1 MGKKKISYWLFLAP
15 VLIAFAV
22 AQIVPFLMGIFYS
35 FTSWDGV
42 AAHVN
47 FTGLANYA
55 AVFRDADFGHA
66 FLFTVEYT
74 AVAVILLNLFSFLLA
89 MLATR
94 ESRISRVLRTIF
106 FMPNLIGGLILGFI
120 WLFIF
125 MQVFQ
130 NIGEASHQVWLTGWL
145 SDQKTGFFGL
155 MILTIWQMAGYY
167 MLIYIAAIQNVPPEV
182 IEASKIDG
190 ANAFQRTWRITVPL
204 IRPAFTICLFLT
216 LSNSFKLYDQNL
228 SLTNGGPANST
239 TMLAM
244 NIYRT
249 AFVSNRFGQAQ
260 AKAILFFVV
269 VAVIGLTQV
278 YLTSRKEVE
287 A

>member
-1 MGKKKISYWLFLAP
+1 MVKKKVSYWLFLAP
-15 VLIAFAV
+15 VLITFAV
-22 AQIVPFLMGIFYS
+22 AQVIPFIMGIFYS
-35 FTSWDGV
+35 FTNWNGV
-42 AAHVN
+42 SSDVTLN
-47 FTGLANYA
+47 GLSNYIA
-55 AVFRDADFGHA
+55 IFKDPDFGNA
-66 FLFTVEYT
+66 FLFTIEYT
-74 AVAVILLNLFSFLLA
+74 IVAVILLNVFGFLLA
-89 MLATR
+89 MLSTR
-94 ESRISRVLRTIF
+94 ESRISKILRTIF

-130 NIGEASHQVWLTGWL
+130 NIGEATHQVWLTGWL
-145 SDQKTGFFGL
+145 SNQKTGFFGL
-155 MILTIWQMAGYY
+155 VILTIWQMAGYY
-167 MLIYIAAIQNVPPEV
+167 MLIYIAAIQNVPTEV

-190 ANAFQRTWRITVPL
+190 ANAFQRTWNITMPL

-228 SLTNGGPANST
+228 SLTNGGPADST

-249 AFVSNRFGQAQ
+249 AFVNNQFGQAQ
-260 AKAILFFVV
+260 AKAVIFFIV
-269 VAVIGLTQV
+269 VAVVGLTQV
-278 YLTSRKEVE
+278 YLSSRKEVE

>member
-1 MGKKKISYWLFLAP
+1 MVKKKVFYWLFLAP
-15 VLIAFAV
+15 VLITFAV
-22 AQIVPFLMGIFYS
+22 AQVIPFIMGIFYS
-35 FTSWDGV
+35 FTNWNGV
-42 AAHVN
+42 SSDVTLN
-47 FTGLANYA
+47 GLSNYIA
-55 AVFRDADFGHA
+55 IFKDPDFGNA
-66 FLFTVEYT
+66 FLFTIEYT
-74 AVAVILLNLFSFLLA
+74 IVAVILLNVFGFLLA
-89 MLATR
+89 MLSTR
-94 ESRISRVLRTIF
+94 ESRISKILRTIF

-130 NIGEASHQVWLTGWL
+130 NIGEATHQVWLTGWL
-145 SDQKTGFFGL
+145 SNQKTGFFGL
-155 MILTIWQMAGYY
+155 VILTIWQMAGYY
-167 MLIYIAAIQNVPPEV
+167 MLIYIAAIQNVPTEV

-190 ANAFQRTWRITVPL
+190 ANAFQRTWNITMPL

-228 SLTNGGPANST
+228 SLTNGGPADST

-249 AFVSNRFGQAQ
+249 AFVNNQFGQAQ
-260 AKAILFFVV
+260 AKAVIFFIV
-269 VAVIGLTQV
+269 VAVVGLTQV
-278 YLTSRKEVE
+278 YLSSRKEVE

>member
-1 MGKKKISYWLFLAP
+1 MVKKKISYWLFLLP
-15 VLIAFAV
+15 VLVAFAV
-22 AQIVPFLMGIFYS
+22 AQIVPFIMGIFYS
-35 FTSWDGV
+35 FTSWNGV
-42 AAHVN
+42 SEEIKFN
-47 FTGLANYA
+47 GLTNY
-55 AVFRDADFGHA
+55 FLIFKDQDFGNA
-66 FLFTVEYT
+66 FVFTLEYT
-74 AVAVILLNLFSFLLA
+74 LVAVILLNVFGFLLA
-89 MLATR
+89 MLSTR
-94 ESRISRVLRTIF
+94 ESPVSKVLRTIF

-130 NIGEASHQVWLTGWL
+130 NIGEATHQAWLTGWL

-155 MILTIWQMAGYY
+155 IILTVWQMAGYY
-167 MLIYIAAIQNVPPEV
+167 MLIYIAAIQNVPTEV

-190 ANAFQRTWRITVPL
+190 ANAFQRTWNITLPL

-244 NIYRT
+244 NIYKT
-249 AFVSNRFGQAQ
+249 AFVNNQFGQAQ
-260 AKAILFFVV
+260 AKAVIFFAV
-269 VAVIGLTQV
+269 VAIIGLTQV